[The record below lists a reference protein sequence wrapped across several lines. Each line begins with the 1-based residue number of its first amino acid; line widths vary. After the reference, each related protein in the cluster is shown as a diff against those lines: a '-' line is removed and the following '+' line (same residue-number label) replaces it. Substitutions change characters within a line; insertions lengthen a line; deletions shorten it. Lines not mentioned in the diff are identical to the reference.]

1 MRNDGLINETELR
14 KAIEQLK
21 PDGELFEIRIMGG
34 SKPIS
39 GYFRDVNTLIEAFQT
54 VDLRNTNTYITLNR
68 LMDSLYSRQQADRLL
83 AVKNTTSDKEVEVIE
98 WLFVD
103 LDPERPSG
111 ISSTNDELKASQELA
126 QKVYVYLKGEG
137 FEEPVKAF
145 SGNGCHL
152 LYRIGLSNTDENV
165 KLIKRCLKALSAMFS
180 TDRVKV
186 DTANFNPSRICKLYG
201 TMAQKGSNTVDR
213 PHRMARIDG
222 DVKELKQTKK
232 IYLEKLAEEI
242 EEEEIRPARYNNYSP
257 HDFDIET
264 WMSEHGIRYTTKAG
278 DGYTKFVLDECPFNS
293 SHKAPDSMILKQPSG
308 AIGFKC
314 LHNSCQDKRW
324 QDVRIMFEPDA
335 YDRQNEA
342 FDRAIEEGWKRHN
355 RDRKK
360 TEINVENGAIWET
373 VADVLKKPTP
383 DNEYIKTRIDVI
395 DRKTHGLMKGGL
407 SVWSGLRGS
416 AKSTILSQIALQAV
430 NDNHNVLFYSGE
442 LTDKRFI
449 RWLIQQAAGKQYVK
463 EITKDES
470 QFWFVPDEIK
480 STIADWIGKRLF
492 IYNNSYGSD
501 YTKLMEE
508 IESQTQKVKPDLI
521 VLDNLMTINVQAVDV
536 NEYRA
541 QTTLMIHL
549 SELAKQYNCHVALVA
564 HPRKTTTFLRLLD
577 ISGSGNI
584 SNLVDSAFIVHR
596 VNHDFK
602 KGYIDE
608 FCKKGTKEEDV
619 ILFNG
624 TNVIEIAKDR
634 EAGIQDEF
642 IPLWY
647 ERQSRR
653 MLNEQT
659 EVIKFKWTSQ
669 WMSHEIKDDFMDV
682 DDDNPFYK
690 EEDKNAG

>member
-14 KAIEQLK
+14 KAITQLK
-21 PDGELFEIRIMGG
+21 PDGELFEIRIMSNG
-34 SKPIS
+34 KPIS
-39 GYFRDVNTLIEAFQT
+39 GYFRDIDTLIKAFEK
-54 VDLRNTNTYITLNR
+54 VDLRNTNVYITLNR
-68 LMDSLYSRQQADRLL
+68 LMNALYSRQQADRFLS
-83 AVKNTTSDKEVEVIE
+83 VKNTTSDKEVEGLD

-103 LDPERPSG
+103 FDPVRPAG
-111 ISSTNDELKASQELA
+111 ISSTDDELKMSMELA
-126 QKVYVYLKGEG
+126 QKVYVYLKGVG
-137 FEEPVKAF
+137 FEEPIKAF
-145 SGNGCHL
+145 SGNGYHL
-152 LYRIGLSNTDENV
+152 LYRIGLQNNEDNE

-180 TDRVKV
+180 TDTVKV

-201 TMAQKGSNTVDR
+201 TMAQKGSNTTER

-232 IYLEKLAEEI
+232 IYLEKLAGEI
-242 EEEEIRPARYNNYSP
+242 EEEDIRPARYNNYSP
-257 HDFDIET
+257 NGFDIEA
-264 WMSEHGIRYTTKAG
+264 WMSEHGIRYTLKAG
-278 DGYTKFVLDECPFNS
+278 DGYTKYVLEECPFDHN
-293 SHKAPDSMILKQPSG
+293 HKAPDSMILKQQSG

-314 LHNSCQDKRW
+314 LHDSCQDKKW

-335 YDRQNEA
+335 YDKANES
-342 FDRAIEEGWKRHN
+342 FDRAIEEGWRRHN

-360 TEINVENGAIWET
+360 KEINVENGAIWET
-373 VADVLKKPTP
+373 VADIIKKPTP
-383 DNEYIKTRIDVI
+383 DNEYVKTHIEVI

-430 NDNHNVLFYSGE
+430 NDNHSVLFYSGE
-442 LTDKRFI
+442 LTDKRFT

-463 EITKDES
+463 EIIKEDS
-470 QFWFVPDEIK
+470 QFWFVPDDIK
-480 STIADWIGKRLF
+480 KTVADWIGGRLY

-501 YTKLMEE
+501 YTKLMQE
-508 IESQTQKVKPDLI
+508 IETQIQKVKPDLI

-549 SELAKQYNCHVALVA
+549 AELAKQYNCHAALVA

-602 KGYIDE
+602 KGYLDE

-619 ILFNG
+619 ILFKG

-647 ERQSRR
+647 EKQSRR

-659 EVIKFKWTSQ
+659 EVIKFKWTTQ
-669 WMSHEIKDDFMDV
+669 WMEQEIEDDFMDV
-682 DDDNPFYK
+682 EDMDDLPFN
-690 EEDKNAG
+690 D

>member
-1 MRNDGLINETELR
+1 MRNDGLINEIELR

-34 SKPIS
+34 SKAIS
-39 GYFRDVNTLIEAFQT
+39 GYFRNADKLIEAFRS
-54 VDLRNTNTYITLNR
+54 VDLRNTNTYITLNK
-68 LMDSLYSRQQADRLL
+68 LVDSLYSRQQANRLL

-98 WLFVD
+98 WLFID

-111 ISSTNDELKASQELA
+111 ISSTNEELKASQELA

-145 SGNGCHL
+145 SGNGYHL
-152 LYRIGLSNTDENV
+152 LYRVGLVNNDENIR
-165 KLIKRCLKALSAMFS
+165 LIKRCLKALSAMFS
-180 TDRVKV
+180 TAMVKV

-201 TMAQKGSNTVDR
+201 TMAQKGSSTQDR

-222 DVKELKQTKK
+222 DVKDLKQTKK

-242 EEEEIRPARYNNYSP
+242 EEEPIRPARYNNYAP
-257 HDFDIET
+257 NAFDIED
-264 WMSEHGIRYTTKAG
+264 WMTEHGIKYTPKAG
-278 DGYTKFVLDECPFNS
+278 DGYTKYVLDECPFDPN
-293 SHKAPDSMILKQPSG
+293 HKAPDSMILRQPSG

-314 LHNSCQDKRW
+314 LHDSCQDKRW
-324 QDVRIMFEPDA
+324 QDVRILFEPDA
-335 YDRQNEA
+335 YDKANEN

-355 RDRKK
+355 RDKK
-360 TEINVENGAIWET
+360 KKEINIENGPIWET
-373 VADVLKKPTP
+373 VAEVVQKPTP
-383 DNEYIKTRIDVI
+383 DNEYIKTHINTIDQ
-395 DRKTHGLMKGGL
+395 KTHGLMKGGL

-430 NDNHNVLFYSGE
+430 NDNHTVLFYSGE
-442 LTDKRFI
+442 LTDKRFA
-449 RWLIQQAAGKQYVK
+449 RWLIQQAAGRQYAK
-463 EITKDES
+463 EYIKDGS
-470 QFWFVPDEIK
+470 QYWFVPDEIK
-480 STIADWIGKRLF
+480 ANIATWIGERIY

-501 YTKLMEE
+501 YSKLMQE
-508 IESQTQKVKPDLI
+508 IETQIQKKSPDLV
-521 VLDNLMTINVQAVDV
+521 VLDNLMTINVQDVDT

-541 QTTLMIHL
+541 QTTLMLHL
-549 SELAKQYNCHVALVA
+549 SELAKQYNCHAALVA

-602 KGYIDE
+602 KGFIDE
-608 FCKKGTKEEDV
+608 FCKKGTQEDDV
-619 ILFNG
+619 MLFQG

-647 ERQSRR
+647 EKESRR

-659 EVIKFKWTSQ
+659 EVIKFHWTSEWAEQ
-669 WMSHEIKDDFMDV
+669 EAEDEFMPVDEDDEI
-682 DDDNPFYK
+682 PW
-690 EEDKNAG
+690 E